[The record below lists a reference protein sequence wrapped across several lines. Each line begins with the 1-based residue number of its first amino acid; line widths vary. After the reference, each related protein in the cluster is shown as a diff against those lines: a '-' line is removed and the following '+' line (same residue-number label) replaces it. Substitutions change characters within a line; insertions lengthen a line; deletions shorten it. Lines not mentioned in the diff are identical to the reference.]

1 MQQFLELFGEVRVV
15 TVVCVVVAASFVA
28 GVFIKCKKSVE
39 CWFQKKQEGKAKIDK
54 IISQVEQY
62 PVWRQQSIDIQKGY
76 DKAISELKER
86 QEENTRLLQE
96 LREENRKRS
105 VNDLRNKLLQ
115 LHRYYSSKQKNPMQ
129 AWSEMEAK
137 AFWDMFGDYEDAGGN
152 GHMKTEVKPAMRR
165 LEEIPMTETE
175 KIKEL
180 MESRQ

>member
-1 MQQFLELFGEVRVV
+1 MEQFLELFGEIRVS
-15 TVVCVVVAASFVA
+15 TVVCFLAAGAFLL
-28 GVFIKCKKSVE
+28 GVFVKCKKYVDG
-39 CWFQKKQEGKAKIDK
+39 WYKRKQEEKAKIDK

-62 PVWRQQSIDIQKGY
+62 PKWRQQSMEIQKSY
-76 DKAISELKER
+76 DKDISELKSR
-86 QEENTRLLQE
+86 QEENVKILQE
-96 LREENRKRS
+96 LKEEIRKRA

-115 LHRYYSSKQKNPMQ
+115 LYRYYSSKQKNPMQ

-137 AFWDMFGDYEDAGGN
+137 AFWDMFGDYEEAGGN
-152 GHMKTEVKPAMRR
+152 SHVKTEVKPAMRK

>member
-1 MQQFLELFGEVRVV
+1 MEQFLELFGEVRVS
-15 TVVCVVVAASFVA
+15 TVVCVLVAASFLV
-28 GVFIKCKKSVE
+28 GVFVKCKKAVDG
-39 CWFQKKQEGKAKIDK
+39 WYQKRQEEKAKIDK

-62 PVWRQQSIDIQKGY
+62 PTWRQQSINIQKGY
-76 DKAISELKER
+76 DKAISELKQR
-86 QEENTRLLQE
+86 QEENTELLQN

-115 LHRYYSSKQKNPMQ
+115 LYRYYASKQKNPMQ

-137 AFWDMFGDYEDAGGN
+137 AFWDMFGDYEEAGGN
-152 GHMKTEVKPAMRR
+152 GHMKTEVKPAMRK

>member
-1 MQQFLELFGEVRVV
+1 MQ
-15 TVVCVVVAASFVA
+15 
-28 GVFIKCKKSVE
+28 KSVE

-115 LHRYYSSKQKNPMQ
+115 LYRYYSSKQKNPMQ

>member
-1 MQQFLELFGEVRVV
+1 MNGRKKTQGY
-15 TVVCVVVAASFVA
+15 
-28 GVFIKCKKSVE
+28 CKNYG
-39 CWFQKKQEGKAKIDK
+39 KKTGSGA
-54 IISQVEQY
+54 
-62 PVWRQQSIDIQKGY
+62 
-76 DKAISELKER
+76 
-86 QEENTRLLQE
+86 
-96 LREENRKRS
+96 

-115 LHRYYSSKQKNPMQ
+115 LYRYYSSKQKNPMQ